1 VISQLVGHTA
11 LTWALSHAS
20 PTMVALATTTE
31 PVIAALV
38 TFVWMGEVP
47 APLVIAGSV
56 VTLAGVV
63 LGMIPSTPSP
73 DEAR

>member
-1 VISQLVGHTA
+1 
-11 LTWALSHAS
+11 
-20 PTMVALATTTE
+20 MVALATTTE